1 MIESGSYIKLYNW
14 RIFQN
19 FGITSGL
26 IEVSDDGYFEIYGST
41 IYQNYGMMNIIAE
54 ITTSSYLS
62 IIDSSTIY
70 NNENI
75 YQDDIISE
83 FNETWRLLWFV
94 PINLRSYI
102 MANHSIY
109 NYSKGSKL
117 FEFINSNFAM
127 QNGTVVYNQHS
138 ILKSFL
144 TTITLNNIAIYS
156 MIVGDNWF
164 RLAQS
169 TINMTNIFVYNI
181 SSYDSSNFVYADFSS
196 IVSIKNT
203 SYTNSLSPF
212 LYATTS
218 EVYSESLILNTCYT
232 IREWILILSSPA
244 VSLTNSNISDW
255 SSNNS
260 TSSFSILSSA
270 VNSISNLTISNMN
283 QHAVN
288 IQSSNIT
295 IIEGMVVN
303 QTYGVYS
310 KNSNIQKIL
319 NSTFTNNGRGANDKN
334 TISIKGGGAFFENSN
349 FTITLSTFSN
359 NTSKS
364 GAGVFVSWKLNP
376 IWVTSIS
383 NSTFSNNV
391 AEVSGGGIMY
401 DLYRPAFSNLKFDN
415 NVALYGPDIGSYAIQ
430 IKIGNSTQQIFT
442 VSNAASGHINQE
454 FKFSIQDFDNQIM
467 NLDSTSKIII
477 KANTNGSQVDG
488 KNIGVAH
495 LGIVNLNELIFIN
508 KPGSQ
513 NVIFSV
519 NSDSINLNIA
529 KAIYGPNYSLPV
541 ISVNFRFCR
550 PGEYISQTRWISC
563 SQNSYSLMWNST
575 QWEQWMNNAYWDGDE
590 IVEVDAGYWR
600 KSTNSTFIVQWP
612 NQEAWRGGYNTT
624 NTYPVNWGTGYNDIL
639 WAKWTKV
646 GEDKYEKVSNF
657 QWAKWAAPIIIYIRM
672 LGVGIAFI
680 LMILFI
686 TYN

>member
-26 IEVSDDGYFEIYGST
+26 IEVSDDGYFEIYNS
-41 IYQNYGMMNIIAE
+41 IVYQNYGMMNIIAE
-54 ITTSSYLS
+54 ITRSSYPS

-83 FNETWRLLWFV
+83 FNETWRILWFV

-127 QNGTVVYNQHS
+127 QNGTVVYNQNS

-156 MIVGDNWF
+156 MIAGDNWF

-169 TINMTNIFVYNI
+169 TINMTNVFVHNI

-196 IVSIKNT
+196 IVYIKNT

-260 TSSFSILSSA
+260 TSSFSILSST

-295 IIEGMVVN
+295 IIEGMVVDH
-303 QTYGVYS
+303 TYGIYS
-310 KNSNIQKIL
+310 RNSYIQQIL
-319 NSTFTNNGRGANDKN
+319 NSAFTNNGRGANAKN
-334 TISIKGGGAFFENSN
+334 TISIKGGGAFFVNSN
-349 FTITLSTFSN
+349 FTIILSTFSN

-383 NSTFSNNV
+383 NSTFSNNI
-391 AEVSGGGIMY
+391 AEVSGGGIM
-401 DLYRPAFSNLKFDN
+401 
-415 NVALYGPDIGSYAIQ
+415 
-430 IKIGNSTQQIFT
+430 
-442 VSNAASGHINQE
+442 
-454 FKFSIQDFDNQIM
+454 
-467 NLDSTSKIII
+467 
-477 KANTNGSQVDG
+477 
-488 KNIGVAH
+488 
-495 LGIVNLNELIFIN
+495 
-508 KPGSQ
+508 
-513 NVIFSV
+513 
-519 NSDSINLNIA
+519 
-529 KAIYGPNYSLPV
+529 
-541 ISVNFRFCR
+541 
-550 PGEYISQTRWISC
+550 
-563 SQNSYSLMWNST
+563 
-575 QWEQWMNNAYWDGDE
+575 
-590 IVEVDAGYWR
+590 
-600 KSTNSTFIVQWP
+600 
-612 NQEAWRGGYNTT
+612 
-624 NTYPVNWGTGYNDIL
+624 
-639 WAKWTKV
+639 
-646 GEDKYEKVSNF
+646 
-657 QWAKWAAPIIIYIRM
+657 
-672 LGVGIAFI
+672 
-680 LMILFI
+680 
-686 TYN
+686 